1 MNKLTSKVLWL
12 KTWTGHYAVWLVENK
27 QKAKH
32 WSEHT
37 QHNQKQ
43 GKVLSGDDLFL
54 EKMDIHP
61 TNGYNTLG
69 I

>member
-1 MNKLTSKVLWL
+1 MLYGWL
-12 KTWTGHYAVWLVENK
+12 RIK

-43 GKVLSGDDLFL
+43 VKVLSGDGVFL